1 MINLSNT
8 TEQTLAP
15 GQSITFDLVP
25 LHTGRCAERH
35 REGSS
40 LVTLG
45 INGAIYEIDFSA
57 NIGGTAAGA
66 VQLSIMLDGEPL
78 REGTMISTTAAA
90 GDLNNVAKP
99 GVKVRNC
106 DCGGRI
112 SVQNTGT
119 TELTVGVGSLL
130 SIKRIA

>member
-8 TEQTLAP
+8 TEQTLAAD
-15 GQSITFDLVP
+15 QSITFDLVP
-25 LHTGRCAERH
+25 LHTGRCERH
-35 REGSS
+35 RDGSS
-40 LVTLG
+40 IVTLG
-45 INGAIYEIDFSA
+45 MNGAIYEIDFSA

-66 VQLSIMLDGEPL
+66 VQLSVMLDGEPL

-99 GVKVRNC
+99 GIKIRNC
-106 DCGGRI
+106 DCCGRI